1 MPSAM
6 LDYLL
11 TISMIVVALSHLILQ
26 WHCSTWQKERRLMTE
41 HAADWGHRV
50 KMQLECLDEAVI
62 TLGDIADI
70 LDSSPRAND
79 QNSEPLNVGQLFTQA
94 IMSNFANGQN
104 HASEETQRT
113 VYEAEEFGSPKES
126 IQ

>member
-1 MPSAM
+1 
-6 LDYLL
+6 
-11 TISMIVVALSHLILQ
+11 
-26 WHCSTWQKERRLMTE
+26 MTE

-50 KMQLECLDEAVI
+50 KMQLECLDEAVV

-70 LDSSPRAND
+70 LDASQSGHD

-113 VYEAEEFGSPKES
+113 VYEEENLRNEATPNSEE
-126 IQ
+126 I